1 MSDTKLHEAN
11 RAAHE
16 AAKAALAFRVADK
29 GWYLDYLVQVDPE
42 RRAFDDALDAYE
54 RLLAKEERISGPNG

>member
-11 RAAHE
+11 RAAHR
-16 AAKAALAFRVADK
+16 AAKAAQSYRNAQGKSAVYC
-29 GWYLDYLVQVDPE
+29 WLDLCE
-42 RRAFDDALDAYE
+42 ALDAYE